1 MLDQELRIPH
11 VAGPAV
17 GALQSAMPLPNRVTP
32 FGELIAT
39 PARGTLLGN
48 RGGRFHGDGRKL
60 ARRRWAFKQWICCEL
75 QFKNRHRTVWGDGY
89 TELFFLDEVTG
100 FAAGHRPCFEC
111 RRAEALRFARLFLG
125 IDANSAHS
133 RASGDPELG
142 PRFRGHERTID
153 RAAAKTMDDILHAER
168 LAGKAKRTHRRSL
181 DDLPDGAMIAR
192 GGEAYAVRGGRLL
205 CWTPSGYRD
214 AQRRPRGLEVD
225 VLTPPSILAVL
236 ARGYAPRWHESAG

>member
-1 MLDQELRIPH
+1 
-11 VAGPAV
+11 
-17 GALQSAMPLPNRVTP
+17 MPLPNRVTP

-60 ARRRWAFKQWICCEL
+60 ARRRWASKQWICCEL

-111 RRAEALRFARLFLG
+111 RRSEATHFARLFPG
-125 IDANSAHS
+125 TDAMAD
-133 RASGDPELG
+133 RPRESGGPELDSRLHG
-142 PRFRGHERTID
+142 NERGLSRSRRTS
-153 RAAAKTMDDILHAER
+153 AKTMDEILHVER
-168 LAGKAKRTHRRSL
+168 LDGRTKRLHRRSL

-192 GGEAYAVRGGRLL
+192 GEEAYAVRGKRLL
-205 CWTPSGYRD
+205 RWTPSGYRD
-214 AQRRPRGLEVD
+214 AETRPRGCAVD
-225 VLTPPSILAVL
+225 VLTPPSILTVL
-236 ARGYAPRWHESAG
+236 TRGYTPRWHESGG